1 MCVHSL
7 RFVKCLPE
15 RAIYHRHNRLWIVM
29 ISCSPFMRSKKRIK
43 LLHFTTLVEFRKN
56 TPLERDCVQSHQS
69 GDTRGSF
76 FVFLMAKF
84 RGNLGNLC
92 IRVSNGQHEHR
103 IFMLKKALFPLAIR
117 LSLRIK
123 SAVSMALLILLLL
136 SAQDVSCFAKAL
148 PVLNPQKTPHPLRSC
163 AALPVRQHMR
173 RESL

>member
-7 RFVKCLPE
+7 RFVKRLSE

-29 ISCSPFMRSKKRIK
+29 ISCSPPSRRSKERNK

-56 TPLERDCVQSHQS
+56 TPLERNCVQSHQS
-69 GDTRGSF
+69 GARRSF

-84 RGNLGNLC
+84 RSNLGNLC
-92 IRVSNGQHEHR
+92 IRVNNGQHERR

-123 SAVSMALLILLLL
+123 SAVSMALLILLFL
-136 SAQDVSCFAKAL
+136 SAQDESRFAKAL

-163 AALPVRQHMR
+163 SALPVRQHMR